1 VSTTSTAS
9 RTKGRRG
16 AAREKAA
23 PEAVVREAVVR
34 EAAARE
40 AAQRDMST
48 AEFAITSPTIPIP
61 FHRLLKVVAL
71 VDREDPQT
79 RQLLDHIA
87 EEKFE
92 IEVSSGYDRD
102 VAEDADVGAYIVLV
116 DGDRLEQARNL
127 GRAVRAIGFRTPLWA
142 LADSHRIADM
152 AVLGAT
158 GEVDGYIYLGQQTP
172 AFYAKQVLASIVSY
186 GMSLLPPFFG
196 GLAAYDAEANV
207 TFACPGHQGGQ
218 FYRHSPAGQL
228 FFKHFG
234 EGLFRNDLCNADVD
248 LGDLLIHEGAAALAE
263 RHAARVFGA
272 DRTYFV
278 LNGTSTSNK
287 IVTNAVLRRGDLVL
301 FDRNNHKSLH
311 QGALVQAGAIPVFLP
326 TARNPFG
333 MIGAVDWDAWDESY
347 LREQIRTNPLVSDP
361 DRHKAERPFRL
372 ACIQL
377 ATYDGTVYNVRKVME
392 KIGHL
397 CEYVLWDEAW
407 IGYNAFHPLF
417 ADHSP
422 MRLTNLGPEM
432 PGLFSTQSV
441 HKQGAGLSQASQIH
455 KRDEHIS
462 GQRRFIDHKRFNE
475 SFLMN
480 ASTSPFYPLFASLDV
495 NAKVHEGKAGEM
507 LWDRCIALGIE
518 VRKKLREFA
527 AFYAS
532 TGESAEEQWFFD
544 PFVPDVVTIRDSRFT
559 ADATDVPW
567 QDLPTDVLRQEQQ
580 CWTFQPRS
588 TWHGYSGYADGY
600 AMVDPNKLTLLTPGI
615 DRLTGEY
622 LDFGVPATVVA
633 NYLREQHVIPEKCD
647 LNSILILM
655 TPAEDESKLNTL
667 IAKLVKFKNLWDR
680 DAPLVEVLPTLC
692 ANHRERYAGYTLRQ
706 VCNEMHAFYR
716 TANIKEL
723 QRRCFRDSSFPE
735 LAMSPK
741 DAYEALVAN
750 DVDYVPL
757 ESMKGRIAATLALI
771 YPPGIG
777 VVVPGERWDDRA
789 QPMLDYFMAFQESF
803 NRFPGFNYEVQG
815 VYQERINGRIAFHT
829 YAVRQ

>member
-1 VSTTSTAS
+1 MSTTSIASPSKSRPRPPRDTA
-9 RTKGRRG
+9 TPHGG
-16 AAREKAA
+16 
-23 PEAVVREAVVR
+23 
-34 EAAARE
+34 
-40 AAQRDMST
+40 ML
-48 AEFAITSPTIPIP
+48 EFSVKSPTIPIP

-79 RQLLDHIA
+79 KQLLDHIA
-87 EEKFE
+87 DEKFE
-92 IEVSSGYDRD
+92 IEISDRYDRD
-102 VAEDADVGAYIVLV
+102 VSEDADVGAYIVSI
-116 DGDRLEQARNL
+116 DGQRREPARNL

-142 LADSHRIADM
+142 LADSHRIADV
-152 AVLGAT
+152 AVLGVT

-172 AFYAKQVLASIVSY
+172 AFYAKQVIASLVDY

-196 GLAAYDAEANV
+196 GLAAYDAEANIA
-207 TFACPGHQGGQ
+207 FDCPGHQGGQ
-218 FYRHSPAGQL
+218 FYRKSPAGQL

-234 EGLFRNDLCNADVD
+234 EKVFRNDLCNADVD
-248 LGDLLIHEGAAALAE
+248 LGDLLIHEGTAALAE
-263 RHAARVFGA
+263 RHAARIFGA
-272 DRTYFV
+272 DQTYFV

-287 IVTNAVLRRGDLVL
+287 VVTNAVLKRGDLVL

-311 QGALVQAGAIPVFLP
+311 QGALVQAGAIPIFLP
-326 TARNPFG
+326 TSRNSFG
-333 MIGAVDWDAWDESY
+333 MIGAVDWDAWDEKY
-347 LREQIRTNPLVSDP
+347 LREQIRANPLVRDP
-361 DRHKAERPFRL
+361 ERYKAERPFRL

-377 ATYDGTVYNVRKVME
+377 ATYDGTVYNVTKVLE

-397 CEYVLWDEAW
+397 CDYVLWDEAW

-417 ADHSP
+417 DDHSP
-422 MRLTNLGPEM
+422 MRLTNLQPDG

-441 HKQGAGLSQASQIH
+441 HKQGAGFSQASQIH
-455 KRDEHIS
+455 KRDEHIK
-462 GQRRFIDHKRFNE
+462 GQRRYIEHKRFNE

-518 VRKKLREFA
+518 VRKKLRDFGS
-527 AFYAS
+527 FYAS
-532 TGESAEEQWFFD
+532 TGRTDQEKWFFD
-544 PFVPDVVTIRDSRFT
+544 PFVPDVVTIRGSEFT
-559 ADATDVPW
+559 EDVTDVPW
-567 QDLPTDVLRQEQQ
+567 EDLPDEVLRREQQ
-580 CWTFQPRS
+580 CWTFQPKSR
-588 TWHGYSGYADGY
+588 WHGYAGYSDGY

-615 DRLTGEY
+615 NRLTGEY

-633 NYLREQHVIPEKCD
+633 NYLREQRVIPEKCD
-647 LNSILILM
+647 LNSILFLM

-667 IAKLVKFKNLWDR
+667 IAKLVKFKDLWDR
-680 DAPLVEVLPTLC
+680 DVSLDQVLPTLC
-692 ANHRERYAGYTLRQ
+692 ANNRERYAGYSLRQ
-706 VCNEMHAFYR
+706 VCNEMHEFYR

-723 QRRCFRDSSFPE
+723 QRLCFRASSFPE

-750 DVDYVPL
+750 EVDYVPL
-757 ESMKGRIAATLALI
+757 EEINGRIAATLALI

-777 VVVPGERWDDRA
+777 VIVPGERWDDRA
-789 QPMLDYFMAFQESF
+789 KPMLDYFMAFQESF

-815 VYQERINGRIAFHT
+815 VYQERVDGRIKFYT